1 MENKIMER
9 ITVMKPSE
17 VYTFIDASYDKQ
29 LFVEE
34 KNTHGT
40 TRFYPDCNVSKFLL
54 VIKRRSSFNEDDL
67 KELNKYGF
75 SFHVKSK
82 AINFNRKGDRL

>member
-17 VYTFIDASYDKQ
+17 VYTFIDADFDKQ

-67 KELNKYGF
+67 RELNKYGF

>member
-1 MENKIMER
+1 MER

-17 VYTFIDASYDKQ
+17 VYNFIDEDFDKQ

-34 KNTHGT
+34 KNKHGT

-67 KELNKYGF
+67 RDLNKYGF